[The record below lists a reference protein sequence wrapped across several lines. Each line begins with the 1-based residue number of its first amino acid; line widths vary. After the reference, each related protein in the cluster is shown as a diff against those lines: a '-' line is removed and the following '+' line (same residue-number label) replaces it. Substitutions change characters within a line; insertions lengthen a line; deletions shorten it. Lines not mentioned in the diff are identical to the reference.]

1 MTEPAGPAPGH
12 TRVTTLETWDL
23 WLDGARSPSLNMAID
38 EALLRT
44 AAGRGRPLLRF
55 YDWDCAAVSIGC
67 HQRRA
72 AVDRPGL
79 TLVRRPT
86 GGGVVFHD
94 GDLTYT
100 VAIPAAHWLTGVDR
114 DASYGHI
121 NRAVADG
128 LGRAAMTASLTR
140 QVIAAHIDRRT
151 MVCFSHPTRYD
162 VVSGGRK
169 VAGAAQRRTA
179 DGILHQGSVRPDGA
193 GTGRRDDVRQCLIA
207 GFAETLN
214 LQFDAFV
221 PGEGLLA
228 AAAELAAGKYSCD
241 AWNHRY

>member
-169 VAGAAQRRTA
+169 VAGLFRLIVPLMKVRLSYGYVFYVSVFLTRRATTPA
-179 DGILHQGSVRPDGA
+179 ISIDSFIILSIWSQNERVDFVSG
-193 GTGRRDDVRQCLIA
+193 GRRCL
-207 GFAETLN
+207 
-214 LQFDAFV
+214 
-221 PGEGLLA
+221 
-228 AAAELAAGKYSCD
+228 
-241 AWNHRY
+241 